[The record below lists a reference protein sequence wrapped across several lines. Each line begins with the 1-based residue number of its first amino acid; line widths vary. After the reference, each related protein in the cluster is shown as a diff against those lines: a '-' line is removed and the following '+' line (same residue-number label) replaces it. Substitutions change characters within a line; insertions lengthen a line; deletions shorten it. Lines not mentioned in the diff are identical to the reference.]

1 MTDYHAT
8 LGRHR
13 RLGIL
18 RFLASLSSLT
28 SNVSILTDVLN
39 GSDIGVDTSRDQ
51 TATELAW
58 LAENGFV
65 TLSGSPEFMVAKAT
79 PRGIDI
85 GVGRASH
92 PGIQRRSS

>member
-13 RLGIL
+13 RLAIL
-18 RFLASLSSLT
+18 RFLSSLSTLT

-39 GSDIGVDTSRDQ
+39 GADVGVDTSRDQ

-65 TLSGSPEFMVAKAT
+65 TLSGPQDFLVAKAT

-85 GVGRASH
+85 GLGRASH
-92 PGIQRRSS
+92 PGIQRRST